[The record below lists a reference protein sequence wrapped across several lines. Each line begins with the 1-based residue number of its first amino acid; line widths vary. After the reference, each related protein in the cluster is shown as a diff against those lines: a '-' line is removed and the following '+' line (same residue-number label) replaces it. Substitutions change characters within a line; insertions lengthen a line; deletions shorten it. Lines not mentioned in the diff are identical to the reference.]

1 MNNREMI
8 NFFKE
13 NYKKNGTLYDLAI
26 KFQKK
31 FFFRVSYDYDEA
43 FRNCFL
49 YIVMLCN
56 LDLGINIRDEAL
68 ILTSAQL
75 FQKIARRLYDYS
87 FKYIME
93 IE

>member
-1 MNNREMI
+1 MNNRGII

-31 FFFRVSYDYDEA
+31 FSFFRVSYDYDEA
-43 FRNCFL
+43 FRNCVL
-49 YIVMLCN
+49 HIVMLCN

-68 ILTSAQL
+68 TSAQL
-75 FQKIARRLYDYS
+75 FQKISRRLYDYS

>member
-1 MNNREMI
+1 MNNREII

-43 FRNCFL
+43 FRNCF
-49 YIVMLCN
+49 YILLCCA
-56 LDLGINIRDEAL
+56 I
-68 ILTSAQL
+68 
-75 FQKIARRLYDYS
+75 
-87 FKYIME
+87 
-93 IE
+93 

>member
-1 MNNREMI
+1 MNNREII

-13 NYKKNGTLYDLAI
+13 NYKKNGNLYDLAI

-31 FFFRVSYDYDEA
+31 FFFRVSYDYNEA

-49 YIVMLCN
+49 HIAMLCN
-56 LDLGINIRDEAL
+56 LDLGLKIGDEA
-68 ILTSAQL
+68 LTSAQL
-75 FQKIARRLYDYS
+75 FQKIARRLYNYS

>member
-1 MNNREMI
+1 MNDREII

-49 YIVMLCN
+49 HIVMLCN
-56 LDLGINIRDEAL
+56 LDLGIKIGDEA
-68 ILTSAQL
+68 LTSAQL
-75 FQKIARRLYDYS
+75 FQKIARRLYNYS